1 MAMDLYIQVLVILEN
16 DKDYPTNEHKAKA
29 IRKLVDR
36 EIVDK
41 FQELI
46 ADYQKECGK

>member
-1 MAMDLYIQVLVILEN
+1 MGDLYVQILVVLYREDLTKEQQASLIRSMINEQVVQ
-16 DKDYPTNEHKAKA
+16 
-29 IRKLVDR
+29 
-36 EIVDK
+36 K